1 MSEPDNFLSRWSRRK
16 LEQESGDPAVPETE
30 QSADAQSRKAEPEIS
45 VAAVAPQDATARDL
59 PQDPQQEPPF
69 DPASLPPVES
79 ISAGTD
85 IRDFLKPGVPL
96 SLSRAALRRA
106 WTSDPAIRD
115 FIGIAENQWDFTNN
129 SIPGFGPI
137 DPAEIP
143 GLLAKV
149 ISSSKEGAEALA
161 NLTEEQSEI
170 PQSVAPKTS
179 IAKDETGST
188 DETRQP
194 APAPESEPIAS
205 ADNAARDTSPRDKEN
220 GTAQNDETD
229 RELNYAQVRH
239 GHGSALP
246 N

>member
-16 LEQESGDPAVPETE
+16 LDPSKESGEPVAPETKQPAE
-30 QSADAQSRKAEPEIS
+30 VQPGDAESQAAAP
-45 VAAVAPQDATARDL
+45 VAAQDQT
-59 PQDPQQEPPF
+59 QEPPF

-79 ISAGTD
+79 ITAGTD

-115 FIGIAENQWDFTNN
+115 FIGIAENQWDFTAPD

-137 DPAEIP
+137 DPADVP
-143 GLLAKV
+143 RLLAR
-149 ISSSKEGAEALA
+149 IIRSSTEDAEAA
-161 NLTEEQSEI
+161 AALTEGQSEI
-170 PQSVAPKTS
+170 PQSATPETA
-179 IAKDETGST
+179 IAKGETAAAN
-188 DETRQP
+188 ETQD
-194 APAPESEPIAS
+194 AVSAPESDRLVSGEVAE
-205 ADNAARDTSPRDKEN
+205 RDLSHRSQEN
-220 GTAQNDETD
+220 DATQNGQTERKLD
-229 RELNYAQVRH
+229 YAQVRN

>member
-1 MSEPDNFLSRWSRRK
+1 MSDPDNFLSRWSRRK
-16 LEQESGDPAVPETE
+16 LDPSQESGDPAAAETA
-30 QSADAQSRKAEPEIS
+30 QSADAQSGETEPKTS
-45 VAAVAPQDATARDL
+45 VAATTAQDL
-59 PQDPQQEPPF
+59 PQDPPQEPPF
-69 DPASLPPVES
+69 DPASLPPVDS
-79 ISAGTD
+79 ITAGTD

-115 FIGIAENQWDFTNN
+115 FIGIAENQWDFTND

-137 DPAEIP
+137 DPADIP

-149 ISSSKEGAEALA
+149 ISSSKEGAKALA
-161 NLTEEQSEI
+161 SLTEEESQI
-170 PQSVAPKTS
+170 PQSVAPKPA
-179 IAKDETGST
+179 IAKDEPGTT
-188 DETRQP
+188 DETQHP
-194 APAPESEPIAS
+194 ASAPESEPIAS
-205 ADNAARDTSPRDKEN
+205 ADNSLRDISPRSNEN
-220 GTAQNDETD
+220 GATQNDETD